1 MAVSRKA
8 VIGQDVAKANGNGPK
23 ATGHT
28 PSPGRAPSS
37 RRNGGTGQV
46 PNRRLHIRDR

>member
-8 VIGQDVAKANGNGPK
+8 VTQPTRKANGNLPR

-28 PSPGRAPSS
+28 PSPARAPSA

-46 PNRRLHIRDR
+46 PGRWLNIRDR